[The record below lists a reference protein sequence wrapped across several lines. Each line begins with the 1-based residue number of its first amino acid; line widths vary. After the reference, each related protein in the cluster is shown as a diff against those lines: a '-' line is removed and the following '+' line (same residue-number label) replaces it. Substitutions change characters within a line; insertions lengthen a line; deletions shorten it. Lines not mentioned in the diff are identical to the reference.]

1 MKKQIKVTA
10 LTEKG
15 TSIVSGWFADVN
27 KGEEYADA
35 MAARGMVVVKQYREA
50 QQ

>member
-15 TSIVSGWFADVN
+15 VSIESGWFKELN

-35 MAARGMVVVKQYREA
+35 MMQRGYVCVKQYREKGE
-50 QQ
+50 